1 MPGDIRSLQN
11 CRGADKVPGGFD
23 SHTPPPGSEI
33 LRQIP
38 SVSELL
44 ESGEI
49 RDLCMR
55 YGEGILK
62 SELRIFLE
70 EMRRKIRSGETK
82 EAMKTAELIS
92 ALALRLERFAS
103 SKGRYAINATGILL
117 HTGLGRSPLCKEAIE
132 AISGMGAYSI
142 LQTDISSGKR
152 SLREEK
158 IERMLIELTG
168 CEAATVVNN
177 NAAATMLVLN
187 TIAAG
192 KRVVISRG
200 QLIEIG
206 GEFRMPDVMER
217 SSVIL
222 HEVGTTN
229 RTHLRDYERAIG
241 ADTGALLHVHTSNY
255 RVRGFAGV
263 PDIGQLC
270 DLGRKRNIPVID
282 DLGSG
287 ALIELSAFHLA
298 NEPLISDS
306 IRAQVAAACF
316 SGDKLICGPQSG
328 IICGKRDIIERIR
341 KNPFARMFR
350 VCKLTLAAL
359 EATLIHFINGTYAEA
374 IPFYRM
380 LRTPVDKLD
389 QRARSLKQAI
399 DASEGIRTDIAD
411 DTSYVGSGSLPDEG
425 IPTRVV
431 RVRIAKPLAGRVSA
445 DQLAEGLRNGI
456 PSVFCRIQN
465 DALHFDMRTIFDG
478 EEARIADSIRSVLGG
493 LRA

>member
-11 CRGADKVPGGFD
+11 CRGADKAPGGFD
-23 SHTPPPGSEI
+23 SHTPPPASEL

-44 ESGEI
+44 ELPETQG
-49 RDLCMR
+49 LCKS

-62 SELRIFLE
+62 SELRLMLE
-70 EMRRKIRSGETK
+70 ELRTDIRAGK
-82 EAMKTAELIS
+82 AKELI
-92 ALALRLERFAS
+92 ATADLTRVLGGRLARFVAP
-103 SKGRYAINATGILL
+103 KGRYAINSTGILL
-117 HTGLGRSPLCKEAIE
+117 HTGLGRSPLCKEALE
-132 AISGMGAYSI
+132 ALSGMGAYSI
-142 LQTDISSGKR
+142 LQADLASGKR
-152 SLREEK
+152 SLREVK

-177 NAAATMLVLN
+177 NAAATMLILN
-187 TIAAG
+187 TLAAG

-229 RTHLRDYERAIG
+229 RTHLRDYERAIN

-263 PDIGQLC
+263 PEILQLC
-270 DLGRKRNIPVID
+270 ELGRRYGLPVID

-287 ALIELSAFHLA
+287 ALVGLSRYHVAD
-298 NEPLISDS
+298 EPLVSDS
-306 IRAQVAAACF
+306 IRAQADVVCF

-328 IICGKRDIIERIR
+328 IICGRKDIIERIR

-359 EATLIHFINGTYAEA
+359 EATLLHFINGTYAEA

-380 LRTPVDKLD
+380 LQTPMNILNE
-389 QRARSLKQAI
+389 RAGRLKQAI
-399 DASEGIRTDIAD
+399 GVFEGMRADIID
-411 DTSYVGSGSLPDEG
+411 DHSYVGSGSLPDEG
-425 IPTRVV
+425 IPTRVMRMSV
-431 RVRIAKPLAGRVSA
+431 GKPLSDVI
-445 DQLAEGLRNGI
+445 GLDEFALRLRDGI
-456 PSVFCRIQN
+456 PSVFCRIQ
-465 DALHFDMRTIFDG
+465 DGALYFDMRTLFDK
-478 EEARIADSIRSVLGG
+478 EEMAIAERIRSILGEI
-493 LRA
+493 RT